1 MESADPRLISLLDF
15 LCPPKQS
22 RLGGS
27 RSDLFAITLS
37 IEPSQPLEER
47 TNPFDTLVDVAVSA
61 LYGLTHVPLLELALA
76 RQHRHIGRSALGQIR
91 HPLGGLLAIGDHAAR
106 TMNQQGPQ
114 VGVAAFADAQ
124 HADAPAGAGVLGHQA
139 QPGGKLTASLAA
151 LCVAHRGYGCG
162 GCEQAHTGNLSNA
175 TAGLVLFVPGAQTA
189 FD

>member
-47 TNPFDTLVDVAVSA
+47 TNPFDTLVDVAVSP

-76 RQHRHIGRSALGQIR
+76 RQQRPDRSCHLVAPRHPRHIGRSALGQIR
-91 HPLGGLLAIGDHAAR
+91 RPLGGLLAIGDHAAGAV
-106 TMNQQGPQ
+106 NQQGPQ
-114 VGVAAFADAQ
+114 VGVAAFADAR

-139 QPGGKLTASLAA
+139 QPGGKLTA
-151 LCVAHRGYGCG
+151 
-162 GCEQAHTGNLSNA
+162 
-175 TAGLVLFVPGAQTA
+175 
-189 FD
+189 